1 MLLFLDI
8 DGVMVPAKSW
18 KRPEFLNDGF
28 PAFSGQA
35 TIALKQLVSVTD
47 TVVLT
52 TSHKGRFSL
61 EEWKAIFNARGI
73 NIENIAALPTNVG
86 NLTRLD
92 EIVNWFTTND
102 VKDAFVI
109 IDDDAGLNALPG
121 FLKSNFIQTSPTIGL
136 TLAHV
141 QAVKALTNTKVAT
154 VA

>member
-1 MLLFLDI
+1 
-8 DGVMVPAKSW
+8 
-18 KRPEFLNDGF
+18 
-28 PAFSGQA
+28 
-35 TIALKQLVSVTD
+35 
-47 TVVLT
+47 VLT